1 MTMDHV
7 YGKLTTMETV
17 SISRFKATCLEL
29 LKKVRRTGRPILITK
44 RGEPVAQVVP
54 PTVPRTERRW
64 LGSARGTGQIVG
76 DIVSPIAEDDW
87 EALRTD
93 E

>member
-1 MTMDHV
+1 MTA
-7 YGKLTTMETV
+7 METV

-29 LKKVRRTGRPILITK
+29 LKKVRRTGRPILTTK

-54 PTVPRTERRW
+54 PTVPRTERHW

-76 DIVSPIAEDDW
+76 DIVSPIAEGDW